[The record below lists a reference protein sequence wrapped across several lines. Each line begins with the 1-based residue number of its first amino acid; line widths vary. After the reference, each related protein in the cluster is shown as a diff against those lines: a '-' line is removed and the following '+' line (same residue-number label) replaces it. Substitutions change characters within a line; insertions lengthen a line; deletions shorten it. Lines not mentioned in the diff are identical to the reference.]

1 MEELEIFCIVMIV
14 TDQLVT
20 DQLGIIVRWVR
31 VTLMMIMMTIF
42 VNVFVTGRT
51 GPGVCYRLFS
61 EDEYTKMDHYS
72 TPEIQRV
79 PLDSLLLQMIAMGL
93 PDARKFP
100 FIEPPPSESIENS
113 ILSLKEQV
121 CLLSVLAFNV

>member
-1 MEELEIFCIVMIV
+1 VEEHEIFRIVMIV
-14 TDQLVT
+14 TGR
-20 DQLGIIVRWVR
+20 LGIIVRWV
-31 VTLMMIMMTIF
+31 TMMMMMMMMI
-42 VNVFVTGRT
+42 VSVFVTGRT

-61 EDEYTKMDHYS
+61 EDEYAKMDLYS

-121 CLLSVLAFNV
+121 CVISVLAFNV

>member
-1 MEELEIFCIVMIV
+1 MIV
-14 TDQLVT
+14 TG
-20 DQLGIIVRWVR
+20 QLGMIVRWLV
-31 VTLMMIMMTIF
+31 VVVVVVVVVMMMMMMI
-42 VNVFVTGRT
+42 VNIFVTGRT

-61 EDEYTKMDHYS
+61 EEEYAKMDLYS

-121 CLLSVLAFNV
+121 CLISVLAFSVFAAIM

>member
-1 MEELEIFCIVMIV
+1 VEEHEIFCIVMIV
-14 TDQLVT
+14 TG
-20 DQLGIIVRWVR
+20 QLGIIVRWVR
-31 VTLMMIMMTIF
+31 VTMMMMMMMMMTIF

>member
-1 MEELEIFCIVMIV
+1 MIV
-14 TDQLVT
+14 TG
-20 DQLGIIVRWVR
+20 QLGIIVRLV
-31 VTLMMIMMTIF
+31 VVVVVMMMMMMMMIIIIIII
-42 VNVFVTGRT
+42 NVFVTGRT

-61 EDEYTKMDHYS
+61 EDEYAKMDHYS

-121 CLLSVLAFNV
+121 CLI

>member
-1 MEELEIFCIVMIV
+1 MEEHEIFCIVMIV
-14 TDQLVT
+14 TG
-20 DQLGIIVRWVR
+20 QLGIIVKWV
-31 VTLMMIMMTIF
+31 TMMMMMMMMS

-61 EDEYTKMDHYS
+61 EDEYAKMDQYS

-121 CLLSVLAFNV
+121 CLISLLAFSV

>member
-1 MEELEIFCIVMIV
+1 MIV
-14 TDQLVT
+14 TG
-20 DQLGIIVRWVR
+20 QLGIIVRWVMMMMMMT
-31 VTLMMIMMTIF
+31 VIMVVVVVVMMI
-42 VNVFVTGRT
+42 VNIFVTGRT

-61 EDEYTKMDHYS
+61 EDEYAKMDHYS

-121 CLLSVLAFNV
+121 CPISVLVFGVFAAIV

>member
-1 MEELEIFCIVMIV
+1 MEEHEIFCIVMIV
-14 TDQLVT
+14 TG
-20 DQLGIIVRWVR
+20 QLGIIVRWVR
-31 VTLMMIMMTIF
+31 VTVMMMF
-42 VNVFVTGRT
+42 VIVFVTGRT

-121 CLLSVLAFNV
+121 CLISVLAFNVLTAIM

>member
-1 MEELEIFCIVMIV
+1 M
-14 TDQLVT
+14 DQ
-20 DQLGIIVRWVR
+20 
-31 VTLMMIMMTIF
+31 
-42 VNVFVTGRT
+42 
-51 GPGVCYRLFS
+51 
-61 EDEYTKMDHYS
+61 YS

-100 FIEPPPSESIENS
+100 FIEPPPPDSIENS

-121 CLLSVLAFNV
+121 CLNLVFVSNVFVSVLYFA

>member
-1 MEELEIFCIVMIV
+1 VEEHEIFRIVMIV
-14 TDQLVT
+14 TGR
-20 DQLGIIVRWVR
+20 LGIIVRWV
-31 VTLMMIMMTIF
+31 TMMMMMI

-61 EDEYTKMDHYS
+61 EDEYAKMDLYS

-121 CLLSVLAFNV
+121 CVISVLAFNV